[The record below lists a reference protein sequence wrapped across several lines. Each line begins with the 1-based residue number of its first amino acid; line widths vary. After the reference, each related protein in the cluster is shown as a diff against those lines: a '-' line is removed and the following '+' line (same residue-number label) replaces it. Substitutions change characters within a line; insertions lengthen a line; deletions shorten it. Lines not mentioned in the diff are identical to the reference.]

1 MDARESTVR
10 ILDNLFG
17 LHSENLGNALD
28 RTSLRHSLL
37 TSNLANLNTPG
48 FKRRDVDFGVTLGD
62 EMSKLKHRP
71 GAEIRVDNGSRR
83 MDGNS
88 VDLEQEV
95 MGIAQTEL
103 RYQALTDMT
112 SRYFS
117 GLKNVIKEGR

>member
-1 MDARESTVR
+1 MR

-17 LHSENLGNALD
+17 PHTENLGNALD

-48 FKRRDVDFGVTLGD
+48 YKRRDVDFGVTLGD